1 MCDRCKRMKR
11 ENRERR
17 NALAAMMCPHG
28 HREAKTCGPCRT
40 AVHRR
45 LFATAPPPTHRAAP
59 ETQRHRQ
66 DSISLAPSR
75 PRSGEKRQTV
85 RDLAPRLPAYLEPD
99 PDDPAALQKAWQDT
113 VRSLCS
119 PEVGTDVMR
128 RAGALEAARVERAV
142 AQRAAIESQQPTP
155 QAADGPSIPKK

>member
-1 MCDRCKRMKR
+1 MPGTCPRCHNDHNAETVMCDRCKRMKR

-17 NALAAMMCPHG
+17 NALRSA
-28 HREAKTCGPCRT
+28 
-40 AVHRR
+40 
-45 LFATAPPPTHRAAP
+45 RAAP

-66 DSISLAPSR
+66 DSISLPPSR
-75 PRSGEKRQTV
+75 PRPGEKRQTV

-99 PDDPAALQKAWQDT
+99 PDDPAALQEAWQDT

-119 PEVGTDVMR
+119 PEAGTDAMR

-142 AQRAAIESQQPTP
+142 AQRAALESQEPTP
-155 QAADGPSIPKK
+155 QDAAG

>member
-17 NALAAMMCPHG
+17 NALRSA
-28 HREAKTCGPCRT
+28 
-40 AVHRR
+40 
-45 LFATAPPPTHRAAP
+45 RAAP

-75 PRSGEKRQTV
+75 PRPGEKRQTV
-85 RDLAPRLPAYLEPD
+85 RDLDARLPAYLEPD
-99 PDDPAALQKAWQDT
+99 PDDPAALQEAWQDT

-119 PEVGTDVMR
+119 PEAGTDAMR

-142 AQRAAIESQQPTP
+142 AQRAALESQGPTP
-155 QAADGPSIPKK
+155 QDAAG